1 MSTGIATIG
10 LSAAE
15 LRHEL
20 EEELVLAMRTE
31 GDVLT
36 VHAIAHSI
44 AQVIEHDHLRIAEQL
59 EQAGVR
65 LPAASDAS

>member
-1 MSTGIATIG
+1 MSTGIG

-20 EEELVLAMRTE
+20 EEELMLAMRTE
-31 GDVLT
+31 GDVPT

-44 AQVIEHDHLRIAEQL
+44 AQVIEHDHLRIADQL

-65 LPAASDAS
+65 LGALAENHTP

>member
-1 MSTGIATIG
+1 MSTGIG

-20 EEELVLAMRTE
+20 EEELMLAMRTE

-36 VHAIAHSI
+36 VHVIAHSI
-44 AQVIEHDHLRIAEQL
+44 AQVIEHDHLRIADQL

-65 LPAASDAS
+65 LGAPAVSDAP

>member
-1 MSTGIATIG
+1 VSTCVATIG
-10 LSAAE
+10 LSASD

-20 EEELVLAMRTE
+20 EEELMRAMLTE
-31 GDVLT
+31 GDVPT
-36 VHAIAHSI
+36 VHAISHSI

-65 LPAASDAS
+65 LPASGNRS